1 MILLDTDI
9 IIDVLRNKKEAVEFF
24 SVRQSEIHIIH
35 PIMLELLAGARNR
48 AEAELIQKKI
58 DLSILEIDEGIWQR
72 AREIII
78 EYGYSHGTGII
89 DSLIAATALEYD
101 FELYS
106 NNEKHYQPIA
116 ALRYKKAY

>member
-9 IIDVLRNKKEAVEFF
+9 IIDVLRNRKEAVEFF
-24 SVRQSEIHIIH
+24 SAKRSQIHIIH

-48 AEAELIQKKI
+48 AEAETIQKKI
-58 DLSILEIDEGIWQR
+58 DLSILDIDEGIWLS

-101 FELYS
+101 CELYS
-106 NNEKHYQPIA
+106 KNEKHFKSIA
-116 ALRYKKAY
+116 ALRYKKPY

>member
-1 MILLDTDI
+1 MILLDTNI
-9 IIDVLRNKKEAVEFF
+9 IIDVLRNRKEAIEFF
-24 SVRQSEIHIIH
+24 SARRSEIHIIH
-35 PIMLELLAGARNR
+35 PIMLELLAGARTR
-48 AEAELIQKKI
+48 AEAEIIQKKI

-101 FELYS
+101 CELYS
-106 NNEKHYQPIA
+106 GNAKHFQPIVG
-116 ALRYKKAY
+116 LHYKIAY